1 MDKDY
6 GKKEILRMILS
17 LHNTTELLPETCTRM
32 AMDRIGSTDLLL
44 FHASANH
51 VFEFIHEKYY
61 VVVVFQQQQQQHS
74 RLHTVS
80 RNKHYKRPTII
91 PRSSYCCYTSVQQ
104 SSIQSSRNIIECTMF
119 FDAAAATSLVSTLAL
134 FVSTTTAFLP
144 QNNELSAARAA
155 FRPPSFTALNSDN
168 TNSAAGV
175 GAEMPAVNRRADK
188 NLMVPRAVKQEKYVA
203 LLEWLESSG
212 ATINDCLEIRQSS
225 QGVQAG
231 YGVFVDRPVK
241 EGELL
246 FSIPRNLCVTIEK
259 ATTSTDDDGTFG
271 NGLQNLIDK
280 AGQGGCTVAMA
291 GYMAKQYILM
301 YLEQRDEEI
310 AAGDDDKDNKNIWG
324 PYLQLL
330 PWKRGI
336 NNQEHVLFWNEA
348 KIETL
353 LRGSLCYSEA
363 KSLRS
368 EVALSIQVLGPLL
381 KRSVRMARGDLST
394 NAFERLT
401 SLLPW
406 EQYKQKNNSDLD
418 DVLDDQLI
426 GDAIKGAFVTLLTRS
441 FEDNIVGDSDVSEN
455 KSNDDIVDNEN
466 DGDDDDID
474 DISYE
479 KLVPM
484 LDLLQH
490 SDTPNVRHCY
500 VSSDA
505 TVEVRARV
513 DIDPG
518 SELWN
523 QYRSEEDETMP
534 YSRFFTR

>member
-1 MDKDY
+1 
-6 GKKEILRMILS
+6 MI
-17 LHNTTELLPETCTRM
+17 
-32 AMDRIGSTDLLL
+32 
-44 FHASANH
+44 
-51 VFEFIHEKYY
+51 
-61 VVVVFQQQQQQHS
+61 
-74 RLHTVS
+74 
-80 RNKHYKRPTII
+80 
-91 PRSSYCCYTSVQQ
+91 
-104 SSIQSSRNIIECTMF
+104 
-119 FDAAAATSLVSTLAL
+119 FDAAAATSLLLSTMAL
-134 FVSTTTAFLP
+134 LVSTTTAFVP
-144 QNNELSAARAA
+144 QNNNELSAASTPRAAAA

-168 TNSAAGV
+168 TA
-175 GAEMPAVNRRADK
+175 GAEMSAVDRRRAAK
-188 NLMVPRAVKQEKYVA
+188 NLMVPRAVNQEKYVA
-203 LLEWLESSG
+203 LLKWLQSSG
-212 ATINDCLEIRQSS
+212 ATVNDCLEIRQSS
-225 QGVQAG
+225 QGAQAG

-241 EGELL
+241 ENELL

-259 ATTSTDDDGTFG
+259 ATTSIDDDGTFG
-271 NGLQNLIDK
+271 DGLQNIIDK

-301 YLEQRDEEI
+301 YLEQRDEAI
-310 AAGDDDKDNKNIWG
+310 AAAGNNINNDNDTKNIWG
-324 PYLQLL
+324 PYLELL

-353 LRGSLCYSEA
+353 LRGSLCYNEA
-363 KSLRS
+363 KSLRN
-368 EVALSIQVLGPLL
+368 EVALSITILGPIL

-394 NAFERLT
+394 SAFERFT

-406 EQYKQKNNSDLD
+406 EQMKESNKSDLE

-426 GDAIKGAFVTLLTRS
+426 GEAIKGAFVTLLTRS
-441 FEDNIVGDSDVSEN
+441 FEDNIVGDDNDVSE
-455 KSNDDIVDNEN
+455 SNSNSNNDADNEN
-466 DGDDDDID
+466 EEEVE

-513 DIDPG
+513 DIEPG

-534 YSRFFTR
+534 YSRFFTRFGFVPGINEPIENLLLDKSPIFYPKKVEV